1 MNCRRCG
8 RELKKPES
16 IAAGIGRA
24 CMKKLAGEK
33 QVTLPLLDPKIEA
46 LWRRWEAT
54 AQEAVEHVVNSG
66 RDCHQPVNIVG
77 ALAALGYLKE
87 KEKSNED
94 SSYR

>member
-33 QVTLPLLDPKIEA
+33 QTPLPLPDPEIEA
-46 LWRRWEAT
+46 LWRRWDT
-54 AQEAVEHVVNSG
+54 IAQEAIEYVVNSG
-66 RDCHQPVNIVG
+66 RDCHETVSIVG
-77 ALAALGYLKE
+77 ALSALGYLKE
-87 KEKSNED
+87 KEKSNEN
-94 SSYR
+94 SSCR